1 MEISP
6 GEGAGLHSLNGII
19 YNSNLIAKNKAPKR
33 YEDLVDPGLTSTWAG
48 SWPYLTLIAWLG
60 ELSLIWGEEKVK
72 DFARKLVALSGGLA
86 SAMAKKSESLAAKF
100 PIMANIGSAVE
111 AMWNWQAKGA
121 PLVAVP
127 GSTPILTDY
136 FQLGLPINSA
146 HPNLGKLF
154 VAFIASKEAQAVLQK
169 YESRSSHL
177 VEGTMMAKYLQ
188 ENRIKV
194 LDAKQ
199 QNDFYLQGEA
209 TGLKLKEELA
219 KIMRSSKESVWMI

>member
-1 MEISP
+1 
-6 GEGAGLHSLNGII
+6 
-19 YNSNLIAKNKAPKR
+19 
-33 YEDLVDPGLTSTWAG
+33 
-48 SWPYLTLIAWLG
+48 
-60 ELSLIWGEEKVK
+60 
-72 DFARKLVALSGGLA
+72 
-86 SAMAKKSESLAAKF
+86 
-100 PIMANIGSAVE
+100 MANIGSAVE

-219 KIMRSSKESVWMI
+219 KIMKQ